1 MTDEK
6 KKRVEDLKEGIKK
19 ELSGWEKFSHLP
31 VNPPRSQKMMDLLKL
46 TIEDDAIRLKN
57 LNINAYTYVNGQAVE
72 SKTITK
78 QHTIEIGKDHIPF
91 DWRALDEFITPEA
104 DIRPLETVWN
114 DFESRNISLQIAER
128 KFNTLRSTTGLI
140 TMVAIA
146 LSIATGGK
154 SHWYILLYGVA
165 IVVSVIFFVKSYL
178 DSSKVTQKRQEM
190 NRAFQREYVCP
201 HCGHFLGNQPYD
213 ILVQNDHCS
222 YCKTKF
228 IH

>member
-1 MTDEK
+1 MEILIGRDDKTGRMK
-6 KKRVEDLKEGIKK
+6 LTAEGRSV
-19 ELSGWEKFSHLP
+19 LFGTQRLP
-31 VNPPRSQKMMDLLKL
+31 ESVLAEHLKL
-46 TIEDDAIRLKN
+46 TIENDTIRLKN

-114 DFESRNISLQIAER
+114 DFESKNISLQIAER

-178 DSSKVTQKRQEM
+178 DSSKVPQKRQEM

-201 HCGHFLGNQPYD
+201 HCGHFLGNQSYD
-213 ILVQNDHCS
+213 ILVQNDHCP
-222 YCKTKF
+222 YCKAKF

>member
-1 MTDEK
+1 MEILIGRDDKTGRMK
-6 KKRVEDLKEGIKK
+6 LTAEGRSV
-19 ELSGWEKFSHLP
+19 LFGTQRLP
-31 VNPPRSQKMMDLLKL
+31 ESVLAEHLKL
-46 TIEDDAIRLKN
+46 TIKDDAIRLKN

-78 QHTIEIGKDHIPF
+78 HHTIEIGKDKIPF

-114 DFESRNISLQIAER
+114 DFESKNISLQIAER

-178 DSSKVTQKRQEM
+178 DSSKVPQKRQEM

-201 HCGHFLGNQPYD
+201 HCGHFLGNQSYD
-213 ILVQNDHCS
+213 ILVQNDHCP
-222 YCKTKF
+222 YCKAKF

>member
-1 MTDEK
+1 MEILIGRDDKTGRMK
-6 KKRVEDLKEGIKK
+6 LTAEGRSV
-19 ELSGWEKFSHLP
+19 LFGTQRLP
-31 VNPPRSQKMMDLLKL
+31 ESVLAEHLKL
-46 TIEDDAIRLKN
+46 TIENDTIRLKN

-114 DFESRNISLQIAER
+114 NFESRNISLQIAER

-178 DSSKVTQKRQEM
+178 DSSKVPQKRQEM

-213 ILVQNDHCS
+213 ILVQNDHCP
-222 YCKTKF
+222 YCKAKF

>member
-1 MTDEK
+1 MEILIGRDDKTGRMK
-6 KKRVEDLKEGIKK
+6 LTAEGRSV
-19 ELSGWEKFSHLP
+19 LFGTQRLP
-31 VNPPRSQKMMDLLKL
+31 ESVLAEHLKL
-46 TIEDDAIRLKN
+46 TIEDDTIRLKN
-57 LNINAYTYVNGQAVE
+57 LNINAYTYVNGLAVE
-72 SKTITK
+72 SKTISK

-114 DFESRNISLQIAER
+114 DFESKNISLQIAER

-178 DSSKVTQKRQEM
+178 DSSKVPQKRQEM

-201 HCGHFLGNQPYD
+201 QCGHFLGNQPYD
-213 ILVQNDHCS
+213 ILVQNDHCP
-222 YCKTKF
+222 YCKAKF

>member
-1 MTDEK
+1 MEILIGRDDKTGRMK
-6 KKRVEDLKEGIKK
+6 LTAEGRSV
-19 ELSGWEKFSHLP
+19 LLGTQRLP
-31 VNPPRSQKMMDLLKL
+31 ESVLAEHLKL
-46 TIEDDAIRLKN
+46 TIENDTIRLKN

-114 DFESRNISLQIAER
+114 NFESKNISLQIAER

-178 DSSKVTQKRQEM
+178 DSSKVPQKRQEM

-201 HCGHFLGNQPYD
+201 HCGHFLGNQSYD
-213 ILVQNDHCS
+213 ILVQNDHCP
-222 YCKTKF
+222 YCKAKF

>member
-1 MTDEK
+1 MEILIGKDDKTGRMK
-6 KKRVEDLKEGIKK
+6 LTAEGRSV
-19 ELSGWEKFSHLP
+19 LFGTQRLP
-31 VNPPRSQKMMDLLKL
+31 ESVLAEHLKL
-46 TIEDDAIRLKN
+46 TIENDTIRLKN

-91 DWRALDEFITPEA
+91 DWRALDELITPEA
-104 DIRPLETVWN
+104 DIRPLEAVWN
-114 DFESRNISLQIAER
+114 DYENQNISLQIAER

-154 SHWYILLYGVA
+154 NHWYILLYGIA
-165 IVVSVIFFVKSYL
+165 IIVSVIFFVKSYL
-178 DSSKVTQKRQEM
+178 DSSKVPQKRQEM
-190 NRAFQREYVCP
+190 NKAFQREYVCP
-201 HCGHFLGNQPYD
+201 HCGHFLGNQSYD
-213 ILVQNDHCS
+213 ILTQNSHCS
-222 YCKTKF
+222 YCKAKF

>member
-1 MTDEK
+1 MEILIGRDDRTGRMK
-6 KKRVEDLKEGIKK
+6 LTAEGRSV
-19 ELSGWEKFSHLP
+19 LFGTQRLP
-31 VNPPRSQKMMDLLKL
+31 ESVLAEHLKL
-46 TIEDDAIRLKN
+46 TIENDTIRLKN

-114 DFESRNISLQIAER
+114 DFERKNISLQIAER

-178 DSSKVTQKRQEM
+178 DSSKVPQKRQEM

-201 HCGHFLGNQPYD
+201 HCGHFLGNQSYD
-213 ILVQNDHCS
+213 ILVQNDHCP
-222 YCKTKF
+222 YCKAKF

>member
-1 MTDEK
+1 MDILIGRDDKTG
-6 KKRVEDLKEGIKK
+6 RMILTSVLFGTQ
-19 ELSGWEKFSHLP
+19 HLP
-31 VNPPRSQKMMDLLKL
+31 KNVLVEHLKL

-78 QHTIEIGKDHIPF
+78 QDTIEIGKDHILF

-114 DFESRNISLQIAER
+114 DFESKNISLQIAER

-154 SHWYILLYGVA
+154 NHWYILLYGVA
-165 IVVSVIFFVKSYL
+165 IVVSVFFFVKSYL
-178 DSSKVTQKRQEM
+178 DSSKVPQKRQEM
-190 NRAFQREYVCP
+190 NRTFQRKYVCP
-201 HCGHFLGNQPYD
+201 HCGHFLGNQSYD
-213 ILVQNDHCS
+213 ILVQNDHCL
-222 YCKTKF
+222 YCKAKF

>member
-1 MTDEK
+1 MEILIGRDDKTGRMK
-6 KKRVEDLKEGIKK
+6 LTAEGRSV
-19 ELSGWEKFSHLP
+19 LFGTQRLP
-31 VNPPRSQKMMDLLKL
+31 ESVLAEHLKL
-46 TIEDDAIRLKN
+46 TIENDTIRLKN

-114 DFESRNISLQIAER
+114 NFESRNISLQIAER

-178 DSSKVTQKRQEM
+178 DSSKVPQKRQEM

-201 HCGHFLGNQPYD
+201 HCGHFLGNQSYD
-213 ILVQNDHCS
+213 ILVQNDHCP
-222 YCKTKF
+222 YCKAKF

>member
-1 MTDEK
+1 MEILIGRDDKTGRMK
-6 KKRVEDLKEGIKK
+6 LTAQGRSVLFGTQR
-19 ELSGWEKFSHLP
+19 LP
-31 VNPPRSQKMMDLLKL
+31 ESVLAEHLKL
-46 TIEDDAIRLKN
+46 TIENDTIRLKN

-114 DFESRNISLQIAER
+114 DFERKNISLQIAER

-178 DSSKVTQKRQEM
+178 DSSKVPQKRQEM

-201 HCGHFLGNQPYD
+201 HCGHFLGNQSYD
-213 ILVQNDHCS
+213 ILVQNDHCP
-222 YCKTKF
+222 YCKAKF

>member
-1 MTDEK
+1 MEILIGRDDKTGRMK
-6 KKRVEDLKEGIKK
+6 LTAEGRSV
-19 ELSGWEKFSHLP
+19 LFGTQRLP
-31 VNPPRSQKMMDLLKL
+31 ESVLAEHLKL

-57 LNINAYTYVNGQAVE
+57 LNINAYTYVNGLAVE

-104 DIRPLETVWN
+104 DIRPLEAVWN
-114 DFESRNISLQIAER
+114 DFESKNISLQIAER

-178 DSSKVTQKRQEM
+178 DSSKVPQKRQEM

-201 HCGHFLGNQPYD
+201 HCGHFLGNQSYD
-213 ILVQNDHCS
+213 ILVQNDHCP
-222 YCKTKF
+222 YCKAKF

>member
-1 MTDEK
+1 MEILIGRDDKTGRMK
-6 KKRVEDLKEGIKK
+6 LTAEGRSV
-19 ELSGWEKFSHLP
+19 LFGTQRLP
-31 VNPPRSQKMMDLLKL
+31 ESVLAEHLKL
-46 TIEDDAIRLKN
+46 TIKDDAIRLKN

-114 DFESRNISLQIAER
+114 DFESKNISLQIAER

-165 IVVSVIFFVKSYL
+165 IVVSVLFFVKSYL
-178 DSSKVTQKRQEM
+178 DSSKVPQKRQEM

-201 HCGHFLGNQPYD
+201 HCGHFLGNQSYD
-213 ILVQNDHCS
+213 ILVQNDHCP
-222 YCKTKF
+222 YCKAKF

>member
-1 MTDEK
+1 MEILIGRDDKTGRMK
-6 KKRVEDLKEGIKK
+6 LTAEGRSV
-19 ELSGWEKFSHLP
+19 LFGTQRLP
-31 VNPPRSQKMMDLLKL
+31 ESVLAEHLKL
-46 TIEDDAIRLKN
+46 TIENDTIRLKN

-104 DIRPLETVWN
+104 DIRPLEAVWN

-178 DSSKVTQKRQEM
+178 DSSKVPQKRQEM

-201 HCGHFLGNQPYD
+201 HCGHFLGNQSYD
-213 ILVQNDHCS
+213 ILVQNDHCP
-222 YCKTKF
+222 YCKAKF

>member
-1 MTDEK
+1 MEILIGRDDKTGRMK
-6 KKRVEDLKEGIKK
+6 LTAEGRSV
-19 ELSGWEKFSHLP
+19 LFGTQRLP
-31 VNPPRSQKMMDLLKL
+31 ESVLAEHLKL
-46 TIEDDAIRLKN
+46 TIENDTIRLKN

-114 DFESRNISLQIAER
+114 NFESRNISLQIAER

-154 SHWYILLYGVA
+154 SHWYILLYSVA
-165 IVVSVIFFVKSYL
+165 IVVSVILFVKSYL
-178 DSSKVTQKRQEM
+178 DSSKVPQKRQEM

-201 HCGHFLGNQPYD
+201 HCGHFLGNQSYD
-213 ILVQNDHCS
+213 ILVQNDHCP
-222 YCKTKF
+222 YCKAKF

>member
-1 MTDEK
+1 MEILIGRDDKTGRMK
-6 KKRVEDLKEGIKK
+6 LTAEGRSV
-19 ELSGWEKFSHLP
+19 LFGTQRLP
-31 VNPPRSQKMMDLLKL
+31 ESVLAEHLKL
-46 TIEDDAIRLKN
+46 TIKDDAIRLKN

-114 DFESRNISLQIAER
+114 NFESRNISLQIAER

-178 DSSKVTQKRQEM
+178 DSSKVPQKRQEM

-201 HCGHFLGNQPYD
+201 HCGHFLGNQSYD
-213 ILVQNDHCS
+213 ILVQNDHCP
-222 YCKTKF
+222 YCKAKF

>member
-1 MTDEK
+1 MEILIGRDDKTGRMK
-6 KKRVEDLKEGIKK
+6 LTAEGRSV
-19 ELSGWEKFSHLP
+19 LFGSLRLP
-31 VNPPRSQKMMDLLKL
+31 ESVLAEHLKL
-46 TIEDDAIRLKN
+46 TIENDTIRLKN
-57 LNINAYTYVNGQAVE
+57 LNINAYTYVNGQAVD

-114 DFESRNISLQIAER
+114 NFESKNISLQIAER

-178 DSSKVTQKRQEM
+178 DSSKVPQKRQEM

-201 HCGHFLGNQPYD
+201 HCGHFLGNQSYD
-213 ILVQNDHCS
+213 ILVQNDHCP
-222 YCKTKF
+222 YCKAKF

>member
-1 MTDEK
+1 MNILIGRDDKTGRMK
-6 KKRVEDLKEGIKK
+6 LTAEGRSV
-19 ELSGWEKFSHLP
+19 LFGTQRLP
-31 VNPPRSQKMMDLLKL
+31 ESVLAEHMKL
-46 TIEDDAIRLKN
+46 TIENDTIRLKN

-114 DFESRNISLQIAER
+114 NFESRNISLQIAER

-178 DSSKVTQKRQEM
+178 DSSKVPQKRQEM

-201 HCGHFLGNQPYD
+201 HCGHFLGNQSYD
-213 ILVQNDHCS
+213 ILLQNDHCP
-222 YCKTKF
+222 YCKAKF

>member
-1 MTDEK
+1 MEILIGRDDKTGRMK
-6 KKRVEDLKEGIKK
+6 LTAEGRSV
-19 ELSGWEKFSHLP
+19 LFGTQRLP
-31 VNPPRSQKMMDLLKL
+31 ESVLAEHLKL

-114 DFESRNISLQIAER
+114 NFESRNISLQIAER

-178 DSSKVTQKRQEM
+178 DSSKVPQKRQEM

-201 HCGHFLGNQPYD
+201 HCGHFLGNQSYD
-213 ILVQNDHCS
+213 ILVQNDHCP
-222 YCKTKF
+222 YCKAKF

>member
-1 MTDEK
+1 MEILIGRDDKTGRMK
-6 KKRVEDLKEGIKK
+6 LTAEGRSV
-19 ELSGWEKFSHLP
+19 LFGTQRLP
-31 VNPPRSQKMMDLLKL
+31 ESVLAEHLKL
-46 TIEDDAIRLKN
+46 TIENDTIRLKN

-114 DFESRNISLQIAER
+114 DFERKNISLQIAER

-178 DSSKVTQKRQEM
+178 DSSKVPQKRQEM

-201 HCGHFLGNQPYD
+201 HCGHFLGNQSYD
-213 ILVQNDHCS
+213 ILVQNDHCP
-222 YCKTKF
+222 YCKAKF

>member
-1 MTDEK
+1 MEILIGRDDKTGRMK
-6 KKRVEDLKEGIKK
+6 LTAEGRSV
-19 ELSGWEKFSHLP
+19 LFGTQRLP
-31 VNPPRSQKMMDLLKL
+31 ESVLAEHLKL
-46 TIEDDAIRLKN
+46 TVEDDTIRLKN

-72 SKTITK
+72 RKTITK

-104 DIRPLETVWN
+104 DIRPLEAVWN

-178 DSSKVTQKRQEM
+178 DSSKVPQKRQDM
-190 NRAFQREYVCP
+190 NKVFQREYVCP
-201 HCGHFLGNQPYD
+201 HCGHFLGNQSYD
-213 ILVQNDHCS
+213 ILVQNDHCP
-222 YCKTKF
+222 YCKAKF

>member
-1 MTDEK
+1 MEILIGRDDKTGRMK
-6 KKRVEDLKEGIKK
+6 LTAEGRSV
-19 ELSGWEKFSHLP
+19 LFGTQRLP
-31 VNPPRSQKMMDLLKL
+31 ESVLAEHLKL
-46 TIEDDAIRLKN
+46 TIENDTIRLKN

-114 DFESRNISLQIAER
+114 DFERKNISLQIAER

-165 IVVSVIFFVKSYL
+165 IVVSVLFFVKSYL
-178 DSSKVTQKRQEM
+178 DSSKVPQKRQEM

-201 HCGHFLGNQPYD
+201 HCGHFLGNQSYD
-213 ILVQNDHCS
+213 ILVQNDHCP
-222 YCKTKF
+222 YCKAKF

>member
-1 MTDEK
+1 MKILIGRDDKTGRMK
-6 KKRVEDLKEGIKK
+6 LTAEGRSV
-19 ELSGWEKFSHLP
+19 LFGTQRLP
-31 VNPPRSQKMMDLLKL
+31 ESVLAEHLKL
-46 TIEDDAIRLKN
+46 TIENDTIRLKN

-114 DFESRNISLQIAER
+114 DFESKNISLQIAER

-178 DSSKVTQKRQEM
+178 DSSKVPQKRQEM

-201 HCGHFLGNQPYD
+201 HCGHFLGNQSYD
-213 ILVQNDHCS
+213 ILVQNDHCP
-222 YCKTKF
+222 YCKAKF